1 MFFEIIEV
9 LVNISE
15 PLLLFIVLMNK
26 LKLKRHCIL
35 PAILGVL
42 FAGAVTTIMNKL
54 NRGYVETF
62 IVDLAVHELY
72 TFFLFEGKFRHK
84 ILWGASIVFVLLI
97 TNTIA
102 YISFGLL
109 GSSGN
114 LLSPTVDR
122 LIMLGVY
129 CLLNA
134 ALTFA
139 ILRFG
144 GKDRVLPLSISF
156 IVLALCI
163 IGGATLYLLLAQI
176 TELSEHGMSAVRC
189 IIPAFAT
196 VLFILAIL
204 ALLDTISKSI
214 KKQLDA
220 QAELTVYNSKKEH
233 EQNMLAMAETFRRIQ
248 HDYANHMTT
257 ITGFVNKRDMDGLV
271 AYMDDYNAQYNV
283 GTYYITGYTVIDSI
297 LTSKALRCERDGIEF
312 NADIKISGNVP
323 LSELEQ
329 TMVFG
334 NLLDNAIEAQS
345 SVTTKK
351 YITLTCETVKG
362 ILVFTIENSSSGKY
376 VFDNNM
382 LVTSKAG
389 QYAHG
394 YGLKIVKDVINKHNG
409 SINIKPEKEKFT
421 VEIYL
426 KTEDNA

>member
-1 MFFEIIEV
+1 MLINV
-9 LVNISE
+9 GE
-15 PLLLFIVLMNK
+15 PLLLFVILVNK
-26 LKLKRHCIL
+26 LKLKAHCLI
-35 PAILGVL
+35 PAILGIV
-42 FAGAVTTIMNKL
+42 AIGAVTTVMN
-54 NRGYVETF
+54 NAGCGYVETF
-62 IVDLAVHELY
+62 IVALALHEAY
-72 TFFLFEGKFRHK
+72 SFLLFRGSFRHK
-84 ILWGASIVFVLLI
+84 MIWGASFIFILVI
-97 TNTIA
+97 SNTIA
-102 YISFGLL
+102 YISFELF
-109 GSSGN
+109 GSSEN
-114 LLSPTVDR
+114 MLSPTWDR
-122 LIMLGVY
+122 VIMLSVY
-129 CLLNA
+129 YLLDI
-134 ALTFA
+134 ALTVAVLKFN
-139 ILRFG
+139 
-144 GKDRVLPLSISF
+144 GKDRVLPLYISF
-156 IVLALCI
+156 IVVLLCI
-163 IGGATLYLLLAQI
+163 VGGTTLYMLLGEIADLAGN
-176 TELSEHGMSAVRC
+176 GMSAIRC

-196 VLFILAIL
+196 LLFMFAVLV
-204 ALLDTISKSI
+204 LLDMISKSI

-233 EQNMLAMAETFRRIQ
+233 EQNMLAMAERFRRIQ

-257 ITGFVNKRDMDGLV
+257 ITGFVNKRDMDGLA